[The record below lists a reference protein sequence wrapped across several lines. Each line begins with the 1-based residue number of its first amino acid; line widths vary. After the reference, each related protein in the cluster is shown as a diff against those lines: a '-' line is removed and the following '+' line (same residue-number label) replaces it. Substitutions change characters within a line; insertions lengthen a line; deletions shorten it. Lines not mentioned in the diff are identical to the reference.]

1 MKHKILR
8 GSCSFAAMVMF
19 MLFIQSNVF
28 ALTVV
33 LKQPVPLQQETMAN
47 LKQENQ
53 NVDDRWKLVM
63 FGFTHCKDV
72 CPLSLANFSMLVRAA
87 AAEQIQLEG
96 TFVSVDPDRDTDDVL
111 SSYTNSFGPNVSFL
125 RLEDK
130 ALERFMA
137 AFGAEALFYTKNEGN
152 QFNYQVDHSSTAFLI
167 DPEGRI
173 RVLFDALEDARDIEK
188 MLRENQA
195 FFKS

>member
-1 MKHKILR
+1 MKHKIVYSR
-8 GSCSFAAMVMF
+8 YSFAVILMF
-19 MLFIQSNVF
+19 MLFFQAHAF
-28 ALTVV
+28 ALTLV

-47 LKQENQ
+47 LKHENQ
-53 NVDDRWKLVM
+53 SDNDRWKLVF

-72 CPLSLANFSMLVRAA
+72 CPMSLANFSMLVQAA
-87 AAEQIQLEG
+87 AAEEIQLDG
-96 TFVSVDPDRDTDDVL
+96 TFVSVDPDRDTDAVL
-111 SSYTNSFGPNVSFL
+111 SGYTNSFGPNISFL
-125 RLEDK
+125 RLEDED
-130 ALERFMA
+130 LERFMA

-152 QFNYQVDHSSTAFLI
+152 QFNYQIDHSSTAFLI

>member
-1 MKHKILR
+1 MKHRIV
-8 GSCSFAAMVMF
+8 SSYSFAVILMF
-19 MLFIQSNVF
+19 MLFFQAHAV
-28 ALTVV
+28 ALTLV
-33 LKQPVPLQQETMAN
+33 LTQPVPLQQETMAS
-47 LKQENQ
+47 LKHENQ
-53 NVDDRWKLVM
+53 NDNDRWKLVF

-72 CPLSLANFSMLVRAA
+72 CPMSMANFSMLVQAA
-87 AAEQIQLEG
+87 AAEEIQLDG
-96 TFVSVDPDRDTDDVL
+96 TFVSVDPDRDTDAVL
-111 SSYTNSFGPNVSFL
+111 SGYTNSFGPNISFL

-130 ALERFMA
+130 DLERFMA

>member
-1 MKHKILR
+1 MKHKTLY
-8 GSCSFAAMVMF
+8 GSYSFAAILIF
-19 MLFIQSNVF
+19 MLFVQAHAF

-47 LKQENQ
+47 LKHENQ
-53 NVDDRWKLVM
+53 NDNDRWKLVV
-63 FGFTHCKDV
+63 FGFTNCKDV
-72 CPLSLANFSMLVRAA
+72 CPMSLANFSMLVQAA
-87 AAEQIQLEG
+87 AAEQIQLDG
-96 TFVSVDPDRDTDDVL
+96 TFVSVDPDRDTDAVL
-111 SSYTNSFGPNVSFL
+111 SGYTNSFGPNISFL
-125 RLEDK
+125 RLEDRD
-130 ALERFMA
+130 LERFMA
-137 AFGAEALFYTKNEGN
+137 AFGAEALFYTKNKGN

>member
-1 MKHKILR
+1 MKHKILY
-8 GSCSFAAMVMF
+8 GSYSFAAIVVF
-19 MLFIQSNVF
+19 MLFVQAHTF

-47 LKQENQ
+47 LKHENQ
-53 NVDDRWKLVM
+53 NDNDRWKLVV

-72 CPLSLANFSMLVRAA
+72 CPMSLANFSMLVKAA
-87 AAEQIQLEG
+87 AAEQIQLDG
-96 TFVSVDPDRDTDDVL
+96 TFVSVDPDRDTDTVL
-111 SSYTNSFGPNVSFL
+111 SGYTNSFGPNIAFL

-130 ALERFMA
+130 ELERFMA